1 MQNGPEIFFLTNE
14 RSIDKFLGIEIKRLS
29 PQEFEISQPFLIDQ
43 IVTFLSLKSE
53 EYEIH
58 CNDKFTPAVMQ
69 VLNKDLNGEANE
81 DIVEVS
87 DSCRHDVLFTWSH
100 PARHLDASSSNCL
113 FLEWSKISSWTR
125 VYSNWRI
132 FAGNNE
138 EGIRYKIDKSK
149 RLECYVVA
157 NFAGG
162 WDITDPYNVSNL
174 MSRTGFVLKYA
185 DCPIFGRAS
194 FRQRL
199 L

>member
-87 DSCRHDVLFTWSH
+87 DSCRHVVLFT
-100 PARHLDASSSNCL
+100 
-113 FLEWSKISSWTR
+113 
-125 VYSNWRI
+125 
-132 FAGNNE
+132 
-138 EGIRYKIDKSK
+138 
-149 RLECYVVA
+149 
-157 NFAGG
+157 
-162 WDITDPYNVSNL
+162 
-174 MSRTGFVLKYA
+174 
-185 DCPIFGRAS
+185 
-194 FRQRL
+194 
-199 L
+199 